1 MEKKAIIQVKNLVAR
16 YGEDLILDN
25 ISFDVFEGEIL
36 VIMGVSGCGKTTL
49 MRHMLG
55 MDSPFSGKVF
65 IDGDDIT
72 SCDDNT
78 FHAALRK
85 TGVLFQGSALF
96 GSMTIA
102 ENVAL
107 PIAEYSNLPKN
118 TITDFVRMKLCIVG
132 LAGYEDYL
140 PSKIS
145 GGMKKRAGFARALAL
160 SPKIVFLDEPTGGLD
175 PIISAEIDELIL
187 HINKSIGTTIVI
199 ITHELE
205 SIFGV
210 AQRVIMLDK
219 STKGIIAEGDP
230 RFLKDHSQN
239 PFVRQFFNRMANSEA
254 KNRI

>member
-1 MEKKAIIQVKNLVAR
+1 
-16 YGEDLILDN
+16 
-25 ISFDVFEGEIL
+25 
-36 VIMGVSGCGKTTL
+36 
-49 MRHMLG
+49 
-55 MDSPFSGKVF
+55 
-65 IDGDDIT
+65 
-72 SCDDNT
+72 
-78 FHAALRK
+78 
-85 TGVLFQGSALF
+85 
-96 GSMTIA
+96 
-102 ENVAL
+102 
-107 PIAEYSNLPKN
+107 
-118 TITDFVRMKLCIVG
+118 MKLCIVG
-132 LAGYEDYL
+132 LTGYEDYL

-219 STKGIIAEGDP
+219 STKGIVAEGNP
-230 RFLKDHSQN
+230 RFLKEHSQN
-239 PFVRQFFNRMANSEA
+239 PFVRQFFNRIANSEA